1 MEKHLNFLIESLGCK
16 VNYYEGESI
25 ANTLESRGY
34 KFFDKNQDS
43 SPDIVIINTCAVTKT
58 SVSKDRKYISSARR
72 KYPNAVIAVM
82 GCYANFGYEEIS
94 SKLGADIVI
103 GTQHRDKLVD
113 LIEEYLSKHKTIV
126 LKDEEKER
134 KYENLSL
141 KYFHEHT
148 RAYVKIQDGCNNF
161 CSYCLIPLV
170 RGRSRSRAK
179 EDIIKEINDLVKNGY
194 KEVVL
199 TGIDMSS
206 YGLDNYQNYTF
217 SSLIEDI
224 CINCKHLYRLRISSI
239 EESRIDEK
247 FIELLQKYD
256 VIANHLHIPLQS
268 GSKKIEE
275 LMRRK
280 YNPEAFISKIKKIR
294 EVRPDIAL
302 STDIIV
308 GFPQEDENDFL
319 DTFNFAKEIK
329 FSKIHVFPYSP
340 REGTI
345 AARLS
350 GQISLS
356 IKKERVNKL
365 IGLSNELAQ
374 EYDSLFK
381 GKELDFLFETEED
394 GYFVG
399 HSSNFLEVKVTSS
412 EDLRGQI
419 RKVIYK

>member
-161 CSYCLIPLV
+161 CSYCLIPFV

-280 YNPEAFISKIKKIR
+280 YNPEVFISKIKKIR

>member
-43 SPDIVIINTCAVTKT
+43 FPDIVIINTCAVTKT

-161 CSYCLIPLV
+161 CSYCLIPFV

-206 YGLDNYQNYTF
+206 YGIDNYQNYTF

-294 EVRPDIAL
+294 EARPDIAL

-381 GKELDFLFETEED
+381 GKELDFLFETKED

>member
-161 CSYCLIPLV
+161 CSYCLIPFV

>member
-1 MEKHLNFLIESLGCK
+1 MEKHLTFLIESLGCK

-43 SPDIVIINTCAVTKT
+43 FPDIVIINTCAVTKT

-113 LIEEYLSKHKTIV
+113 LIEEYLSKRETIV

-161 CSYCLIPLV
+161 CSYCLIPFV

-179 EDIIKEINDLVKNGY
+179 EDIIKEINNLVKNGY

-224 CINCKHLYRLRISSI
+224 CINCKDLYRLRISSI

-302 STDIIV
+302 STDVIV

-350 GQISLS
+350 GQIPPF

-365 IGLSNELAQ
+365 IELSNELAQ
-374 EYDSLFK
+374 EYDSNFK
-381 GKELDFLFETEED
+381 GKELDFLFETEEN
-394 GYFVG
+394 GCFIG
-399 HSSNFLEVKVTSS
+399 HSSNFLEVKVPSS

>member
-113 LIEEYLSKHKTIV
+113 LIEEYLSKHETIV

-161 CSYCLIPLV
+161 CSYCLIPFV

-179 EDIIKEINDLVKNGY
+179 EDIIIEINDLVKNGY

-224 CINCKHLYRLRISSI
+224 CINCKDLYRLRISSI

-302 STDIIV
+302 STDVIV

-350 GQISLS
+350 GQISPS

-394 GYFVG
+394 CYFVG

>member
-161 CSYCLIPLV
+161 CSYCLIPFV

-381 GKELDFLFETEED
+381 GKELDFLFETKEND
-394 GYFVG
+394 YFVG
-399 HSSNFLEVKVTSS
+399 HSSNFLEVKVTSN

>member
-1 MEKHLNFLIESLGCK
+1 MEKHLTFLIESLGCK

-25 ANTLESRGY
+25 ANLLESKGF
-34 KFFDKNQDS
+34 KFIDKNFDL
-43 SPDIVIINTCAVTKT
+43 SPDVIIINTCAVTKT

-72 KYPNAVIAVM
+72 KYPNAIIAVM
-82 GCYANFGYEEIS
+82 GCYANFGYDEIS

-113 LIEEYLSKHKTIV
+113 LIEEYLSKHKKIV
-126 LKDEEKER
+126 LKDVEKER

-141 KYFHEHT
+141 QYFHEHT

-161 CSYCLIPLV
+161 CSYCLIPFV

-179 EDIIKEINDLVKNGY
+179 EKIIEEINNLVKNGY

-217 SSLIEDI
+217 SDLIEDI
-224 CINCKHLYRLRISSI
+224 CLNCKDLYRLRISSI

-247 FIELLQKYD
+247 FIELLKKYD

-280 YNPEAFISKIKKIR
+280 YNPESFISKIKKIR

-302 STDIIV
+302 STDVIV

-319 DTFNFAKEIK
+319 DTYNFAKEIK

-340 REGTI
+340 REGTL
-345 AARLS
+345 AAKMS
-350 GQISLS
+350 GQIPSN

-365 IGLSNELAQ
+365 IELSNELGG
-374 EYDSLFK
+374 EYDNQFK
-381 GKELDFLFETEED
+381 GKEYDFLFETKEN
-394 GYFVG
+394 GYYVG
-399 HSSNFLEVKVTSS
+399 HSSNFLEVKIASD
-412 EDLRGQI
+412 EDLRGKI
-419 RKVIYK
+419 KKVIYK

>member
-161 CSYCLIPLV
+161 CSYCLIPFV

-381 GKELDFLFETEED
+381 GKELDFLFETEEN

>member
-82 GCYANFGYEEIS
+82 GCYANFGYQEIS

-161 CSYCLIPLV
+161 CSYCLIPFV

-179 EDIIKEINDLVKNGY
+179 EDIIKEVNDLVKNGY

-419 RKVIYK
+419 RKAIYK

>member
-16 VNYYEGESI
+16 VNYYEGESL

-72 KYPNAVIAVM
+72 KYPNAIIAVM

-161 CSYCLIPLV
+161 CSYCLIPFV

-419 RKVIYK
+419 RKAIYK

>member
-16 VNYYEGESI
+16 VNYYEVESI
-25 ANTLESRGY
+25 ANTLESRDY

-161 CSYCLIPLV
+161 CSYCLIPFV

-294 EVRPDIAL
+294 EVRPDIAF

>member
-365 IGLSNELAQ
+365 IRLSNELAQ

>member
-161 CSYCLIPLV
+161 CSYCLIPFV
-170 RGRSRSRAK
+170 RGRSRSRTK

>member
-113 LIEEYLSKHKTIV
+113 LIEEYLSKHETIV

-161 CSYCLIPLV
+161 CSYCLIPFV

-224 CINCKHLYRLRISSI
+224 CINCKDLYRLRISSI

-350 GQISLS
+350 GQISPS

-399 HSSNFLEVKVTSS
+399 HSSNFLEVKVTSC

>member
-1 MEKHLNFLIESLGCK
+1 
-16 VNYYEGESI
+16 
-25 ANTLESRGY
+25 
-34 KFFDKNQDS
+34 
-43 SPDIVIINTCAVTKT
+43 
-58 SVSKDRKYISSARR
+58 
-72 KYPNAVIAVM
+72 
-82 GCYANFGYEEIS
+82 
-94 SKLGADIVI
+94 
-103 GTQHRDKLVD
+103 
-113 LIEEYLSKHKTIV
+113 
-126 LKDEEKER
+126 
-134 KYENLSL
+134 
-141 KYFHEHT
+141 
-148 RAYVKIQDGCNNF
+148 
-161 CSYCLIPLV
+161 
-170 RGRSRSRAK
+170 
-179 EDIIKEINDLVKNGY
+179 
-194 KEVVL
+194 
-199 TGIDMSS
+199 MSS
-206 YGLDNYQNYTF
+206 NGLDNYQNYTF

>member
-34 KFFDKNQDS
+34 KFFDKNQVS

-161 CSYCLIPLV
+161 CSYCLIPFV

-381 GKELDFLFETEED
+381 GKELDFLFETEEN

>member
-1 MEKHLNFLIESLGCK
+1 MEKHLNFLIEALGCK

-43 SPDIVIINTCAVTKT
+43 FPDIVIINTCAVTKT

-161 CSYCLIPLV
+161 CSYCLIPFV

-381 GKELDFLFETEED
+381 GKELDFLFETKEND
-394 GYFVG
+394 YFVG
-399 HSSNFLEVKVTSS
+399 HSSNFLEVKVTSN

>member
-72 KYPNAVIAVM
+72 KYQNAVIAVM

-161 CSYCLIPLV
+161 CSYCLIPFV

>member
-25 ANTLESRGY
+25 ANTLENRGY

-113 LIEEYLSKHKTIV
+113 LIEEYLSKHETIV

-161 CSYCLIPLV
+161 CSYCLIPFV

-179 EDIIKEINDLVKNGY
+179 EDIIIEINDLVKNGY

-224 CINCKHLYRLRISSI
+224 CINCKDLYRLRISSI

-365 IGLSNELAQ
+365 IELSNELAQ